1 MAFRANDSLASVL
14 ANRSGNHID
23 AHECRFPTFNT
34 LCIHSIHP
42 PTLVACRVGVGDL
55 MAMGADTPHKLRLLG
70 FDAID
75 LLDAEFFD
83 QVTARFGCHE
93 IGAAFITSPGDC
105 VAIAGTSVQQT
116 LGFTFVQL
124 LRKCKGCPVHARTV
138 TEEVLRQHHVQ
149 TQTIYLSIRIAS
161 PLAESGAAQALL
173 YAQVSLAQCRYV
185 EGQVWLDLETSG
197 LSLDDRYRLGLPVLR
212 IGGR

>member
-42 PTLVACRVGVGDL
+42 PTLVACRVGVGGL

-70 FDAID
+70 FDVID

-138 TEEVLRQHHVQ
+138 TEEVLRLHH
-149 TQTIYLSIRIAS
+149 TQAQKTASLIRFAS
-161 PLAESGAAQALL
+161 PLAENGAAQALL
-173 YAQVSLAQCRYV
+173 DARVSLAQCHGV
-185 EGQVWLDLETSG
+185 EGHVWLDLETDG
-197 LSLDDRYRLGLPVLR
+197 LSMEDKFRLGLPMLR
-212 IGGR
+212 LGGR